1 MEKASDNRVGGP
13 PGVNISD
20 GFGGFTAPFSKA
32 LVLVDNNSPIRGG
45 GWRQFVVPQR
55 LLEKF
60 GINLGV

>member
-1 MEKASDNRVGGP
+1 M
-13 PGVNISD
+13 NISD